1 MIHTPK
7 ENDMSAV
14 AERKPPRAA
23 PKAKTPS
30 LGAQVDTLWELREQK
45 KALTAQVSELD
56 ERIAGAE
63 DALLQA
69 MGEQG
74 LDKLTGRNATASSTR
89 STTASVEDWDS
100 FYAYIHKNRYYHLL
114 QRRVSDPAYREL
126 LEAGKKVPG
135 VQPFI
140 KTRLNLRTV

>member
-1 MIHTPK
+1 
-7 ENDMSAV
+7 MSAV